1 MASSKLKLHQDF
13 SRRALL
19 RRASAGI
26 AASLAAPFLPASV
39 LAGQTGHEGRASGNP
54 PLSPESM
61 PKEFS
66 REEYQR
72 RWHEVRERMRA
83 NQFDCLLIPQHR
95 PGAMIP
101 ERPDGDADVQYFTGI
116 PAGWVVLPHEGKITA
131 ISTPQLKPLLAL
143 KKPVPGIVLTSI
155 YAEDSKDIEIR
166 FTEEEGAWSGTII
179 DCLRERDLT
188 EARIG
193 VGSLADIFRNAE
205 GSVNYTTFDRVRR
218 AVPQARFG
226 SAGDLLWR
234 VKLVHSPEEV
244 AVLERAAQVSEAGLE
259 AMMKTARPGVVQRE
273 VWLSVFRA
281 MVEASGERPWRVS
294 LRAGAEGNTALGF
307 PLEEVLGSGQIL
319 NQEISGSVLGYGA
332 QVNHS
337 VLLGSPAPADWPSA
351 AQYCLETFH
360 LLLDMVKPGR
370 NVNELCDFY
379 EQRVKARGGKGGGV
393 FLHSGGLSD
402 LPRWAPGRTEGAG
415 LVLEPGMVFD
425 IKPSAP
431 ITGVSPMPQFGDS
444 VVVTEKGARRLGKRR
459 MEIVT
464 LGA

>member
-1 MASSKLKLHQDF
+1 MAGPPSHIRFDQAF

-19 RRASAGI
+19 HGASAGI
-26 AASLAAPFLPASV
+26 AASLAEPFLPV
-39 LAGQTGHEGRASGNP
+39 WGEAGQTTRVSGNP
-54 PLSPESM
+54 ALTPGSM
-61 PKEFS
+61 PKQFS

-72 RWHEVRERMRA
+72 RWRDVRERMRA

-101 ERPDGDADVQYFTGI
+101 ERPDGDADVQYLTGI
-116 PAGWVVLPHEGKITA
+116 PAGWVVFPHEGKISV
-131 ISTPQLKPLLAL
+131 ISTGQLRPLLAL
-143 KKPVPGIVLTSI
+143 KQPVPGIVLTSM
-155 YAEDSKDIEIR
+155 YADSLKDIEIR
-166 FTEEEGAWSGTII
+166 FTEEEGTWSGPII
-179 DCLRERDLT
+179 DCLRERGMT

-193 VGSLADIFRNAE
+193 VGSLKDIFRNEE
-205 GSVNYTTFDRVRR
+205 GSVNYTTFDRVRK
-218 AVPQARFG
+218 AFPQARFG

-234 VKLVHSPEEV
+234 VKLIHSPEEI
-244 AVLERAAQVSEAGLE
+244 AVLEKATEVSEAGLQ
-259 AMMKTARPGVVQRE
+259 AMMETARPGVVQRE

-307 PLEEVLGSGQIL
+307 PLEEVFGAGQIL
-319 NQEISGSVLGYGA
+319 NQEISGSVLGYGS

-337 VLLGSPAPADWPSA
+337 VLLGSPAPADWPGA

-360 LLLDMVKPGR
+360 YLVDMVAPGK

-379 EQRVKARGGKGGGV
+379 ELRVKARGGKGGGV

-402 LPRWAPGRTEGAG
+402 LPRWGPGRAEGEG
-415 LVLEPGMVFD
+415 LTLEAGMVFD

-431 ITGVSPMPQFGDS
+431 IKGVSPMPQFGDS
-444 VVVTEKGARRLGKRR
+444 VVVTEKGARRLGKRK
-459 MEIVT
+459 MEIIT